1 MQKTIEFHLP
11 TGTDVRPVAM
21 LVQIASQYESKVYL
35 ECGDK
40 NINAKSIM
48 GVMSMALNNGAAIT
62 VTTTGPDEEEALNRV
77 ADYLSGAGN
86 EYGH

>member
-1 MQKTIEFHLP
+1 MQKTIEVHLP

-35 ECGDK
+35 ETDDK

-48 GVMSMALNNGAAIT
+48 GVMSMALNNGASIT
-62 VTTTGPDEEEALNRV
+62 VSTTGPDEEEALNSV
-77 ADYLSGAGN
+77 ADYLSGAN
-86 EYGH
+86 N

>member
-1 MQKTIEFHLP
+1 MQKTVQVNLP

-35 ECGDK
+35 ESEDK

-48 GVMSMALNNGAAIT
+48 GVMSMALNNGASIT
-62 VTTTGPDEEEALNRV
+62 INTTGPDEEEALNSV
-77 ADYLSGAGN
+77 ADYLSGASN
-86 EYGH
+86 